1 MGGITAARH
10 RWTTFVTMI
19 KPSCLI
25 RLLAL
30 AALPYTVRAA
40 TPTLEERLARLESA
54 LARIEARL
62 SDTVSADELAPT
74 LKEFSDLTR
83 QLGWDGKAPLTIVKA
98 AGKEQKLSIGGYVQ
112 GNAEFGGA
120 PDSRWT
126 GINNRVL
133 LRRARVT
140 LKGSFAENFEF
151 TLQPDFGNNSIAG
164 NVGYRAGLADAYIA
178 WTKYETANV
187 QLGQFKSAFGY
198 EQLLA
203 DTKTATVERSLPND
217 LLTVSRQMGVALLGT
232 FAGKRI
238 SYNVGAYNGNGVNN
252 GNNDND
258 QFMYAARVA
267 ATAWSRGT
275 DKLAFGTNGYWSN
288 DTGTFTGRRTAWGVD
303 SQLTLGAFDLNAE
316 YLHALQNRL
325 TGLDTTAD
333 GWSALAGYFI
343 LPKTLQGVLRYETYT
358 ANVNLGGTTSRS
370 WVIGANY
377 YIKGDD
383 LKLTFNYVL
392 GDPAGPLSQE
402 GRFLSRLQVIF

>member
-1 MGGITAARH
+1 
-10 RWTTFVTMI
+10 MI
-19 KPSCLI
+19 KPSYLA
-25 RLLAL
+25 RTTLVLLAL
-30 AALPYTVRAA
+30 PFALQAAAPS
-40 TPTLEERLARLESA
+40 LEDRLARLESA

-62 SDTVSADELAPT
+62 GDTVSADELAPT

-83 QLGWDGKAPLTIVKA
+83 QLGWDGKAPLTVVKA

-112 GNAEFGGA
+112 ANAEFGRA
-120 PDSRWT
+120 ADSRWA
-126 GINNRVL
+126 GINNRIL

-140 LKGSFAENFEF
+140 VKGAFAENFEF

-164 NVGYRAGLADAYIA
+164 NAGYRAGLADAYIA
-178 WTKYETANV
+178 WTKHEAATV
-187 QLGQFKSAFGY
+187 QIGQFKSAFGY

-217 LLTVSRQMGVALLGT
+217 LLTVSRQMGVAVLGT
-232 FAGKRI
+232 LAGKRI

-275 DKLAFGTNGYWSN
+275 DKLSFGTNGYWSN
-288 DTGTFTGRRTAWGVD
+288 DTGTFTGRRTAWGLD
-303 SQLTLGAFDLNAE
+303 GQLALGAFDFNAE
-316 YLHALQNRL
+316 YLHALQNRI
-325 TGLDTTAD
+325 TGADTTAD
-333 GWSALAGYFI
+333 GWSALAGYFFI
-343 LPKTLQGVLRYETYT
+343 PKTLQGVLRYETYN
-358 ANVNLGGTTSRS
+358 ANVNVGGNTSRA

-383 LKLTFNYVL
+383 LKLSFNYML

>member
-1 MGGITAARH
+1 
-10 RWTTFVTMI
+10 MI
-19 KPSCLI
+19 KPSHLA
-25 RLLAL
+25 RTALVLLAL
-30 AALPYTVRAA
+30 PFALQAAAPS
-40 TPTLEERLARLESA
+40 LEDRLARLESA

-62 SDTVSADELAPT
+62 GDTVSADELAPT

-83 QLGWDGKAPLTIVKA
+83 QLGWDGKAPLTVVKA

-112 GNAEFGGA
+112 ANAEFGRA
-120 PDSRWT
+120 ADSRWA
-126 GINNRVL
+126 GINNRIL

-140 LKGSFAENFEF
+140 VKGAFAENFEF

-164 NVGYRAGLADAYIA
+164 NAGYRAGLADAYIA
-178 WTKYETANV
+178 WTKHEAATV
-187 QLGQFKSAFGY
+187 QIGQFKSAFGY

-203 DTKTATVERSLPND
+203 DTKTATVERPLPND
-217 LLTVSRQMGVALLGT
+217 LLTVSRQMGVAVLGT
-232 FAGKRI
+232 LAGKRI

-275 DKLAFGTNGYWSN
+275 DKLSFGTNGYWSN
-288 DTGTFTGRRTAWGVD
+288 DTGTFTGRRTAWGLD
-303 SQLTLGAFDLNAE
+303 GQLALGAFDFNAE
-316 YLHALQNRL
+316 YLHALQNRI
-325 TGLDTTAD
+325 TGADTTAD
-333 GWSALAGYFI
+333 GWSALAGYFFI
-343 LPKTLQGVLRYETYT
+343 PKTLQGVLRYETYN
-358 ANVNLGGTTSRS
+358 ANVKVGGNTSRA

-383 LKLTFNYVL
+383 LKLSFNYML

>member
-1 MGGITAARH
+1 
-10 RWTTFVTMI
+10 MI
-19 KPSCLI
+19 KPSRLV

-30 AALPYTVRAA
+30 AALPFAVRAA

-62 SDTVSADELAPT
+62 GDTVSADELAPT

-83 QLGWDGKAPLTIVKA
+83 QLGWDGKAPLTVVKA

-112 GNAEFGGA
+112 GNTEFGGA

-140 LKGSFAENFEF
+140 VKGSFAENFEF

-203 DTKTATVERSLPND
+203 DTKTPTVERSLPND
-217 LLTVSRQMGVALLGT
+217 LLTVSRQMGIALFGT
-232 FAGKRI
+232 SAGKRI

-258 QFMYAARVA
+258 QFMYAARV
-267 ATAWSRGT
+267 
-275 DKLAFGTNGYWSN
+275 
-288 DTGTFTGRRTAWGVD
+288 
-303 SQLTLGAFDLNAE
+303 
-316 YLHALQNRL
+316 
-325 TGLDTTAD
+325 
-333 GWSALAGYFI
+333 
-343 LPKTLQGVLRYETYT
+343 
-358 ANVNLGGTTSRS
+358 
-370 WVIGANY
+370 
-377 YIKGDD
+377 
-383 LKLTFNYVL
+383 
-392 GDPAGPLSQE
+392 
-402 GRFLSRLQVIF
+402 

>member
-1 MGGITAARH
+1 
-10 RWTTFVTMI
+10 MI
-19 KPSCLI
+19 KPSGLI
-25 RLLAL
+25 RLFAL
-30 AALPYTVRAA
+30 AALPFTVRAA
-40 TPTLEERLARLESA
+40 TPTLEERLARVESA

-62 SDTVSADELAPT
+62 GDTVSASELAPT

-83 QLGWDGKAPLTIVKA
+83 QLGWDGKAPLTVVKA

-120 PDSRWT
+120 PDSRWI

-164 NVGYRAGLADAYIA
+164 NAGYRAGLADGYIA

-288 DTGTFTGRRTAWGVD
+288 DTGTFPGHRTAWGVD
-303 SQLTLGAFDLNAE
+303 SQLTLGAFDFNAE
-316 YLHALQNRL
+316 YLHALQNRA

-343 LPKTLQGVLRYETYT
+343 VPKTLQGVLRYETYT

-377 YIKGDD
+377 HIKGDD